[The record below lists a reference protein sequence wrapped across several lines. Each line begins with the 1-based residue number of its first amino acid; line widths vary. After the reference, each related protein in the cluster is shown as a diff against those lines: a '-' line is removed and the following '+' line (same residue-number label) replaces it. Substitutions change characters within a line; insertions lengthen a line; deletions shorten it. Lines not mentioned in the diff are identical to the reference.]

1 MPALKKHIISMLVCC
16 CCLLFCCKKSGS
28 NGQSSNG
35 ISTTNYTE
43 STDDFPNPERGFY
56 RYSLTKASDY
66 TALSQSQLSAWR
78 NNLTQVD
85 GGNYQVYSTL
95 VFRYFLLD
103 IFRTTPLSNAFID
116 ALKNDFAIARA
127 AGVKLIPRFT
137 YTNSVTAGS
146 CPESWICT
154 PYGDAPKAIVLQ
166 HIQQL
171 KPVLTENAD
180 VIATVQL
187 GFIGVWGEGYYTDYY
202 GDASSNGNKKL
213 LDENWND
220 RNELIKALLD
230 ALPAD
235 RTIQVRYPQMK
246 QRFVYGV
253 SSNVSAAA
261 MSDNEAFNGTDK
273 ARIGYHNDCFLSSAD
288 DYGTYND
295 YGNSSTPSQAA
306 TETLRNYMSGDSKYV
321 PVGGETCDDTYSPQ
335 NDCENA
341 GIAETEMAKM
351 HYSFLNC
358 AYNNKVNDDWQT
370 GGCMMNIKKRL
381 GYRFVLKDF
390 TCPKQVTSGTSFN
403 ITFNISN
410 AGYASPYNERPIYV
424 VLKNK
429 ADGKTSSVKLA
440 ADVRKW
446 YPGSIKVDEIISIP
460 SITPGTYD
468 LYIYM
473 PDKYASIA
481 AKPDYAIRLANNNIW
496 DAATGYNNLGVS
508 VTVK

>member
-1 MPALKKHIISMLVCC
+1 MPIFKKHIITILVCC
-16 CCLLFCCKKSGS
+16 CCLLVCCKKSGS
-28 NGQSSNG
+28 NGQSSNEN
-35 ISTTNYTE
+35 TTVNYSE
-43 STDDFPNPERGFY
+43 STDDFQNPERGFY
-56 RYSLTKASDY
+56 RYSETKASNY
-66 TALSQSQLSAWR
+66 TALSQSQLTGWR
-78 NNLTQVD
+78 NNLTQAD

-95 VFRYFLLD
+95 VFRYFVLD
-103 IFRTTPLSNAFID
+103 IFKTTPLSNAFID
-116 ALKNDFAIARA
+116 ALKNDFAIART

-137 YTNSVTAGS
+137 YTTNVTAGS

-154 PYGDAPKAIVLQ
+154 PYGDASKAIVLQ

-187 GFIGVWGEGYYTDYY
+187 GFIGVWGEGYYTDYF
-202 GDASSNGNKKL
+202 GDASSNGNSKL
-213 LDENWND
+213 LDGNWND

-235 RTIQVRYPQMK
+235 RSVQVRYPQMK

-253 SSNVSAAA
+253 SSTVSAAA
-261 MSDNEAFNGTDK
+261 MLENEAFNGTDK
-273 ARIGYHNDCFLSSAD
+273 ARIGYHNDCFLASAD

-295 YGNSSTPSQAA
+295 YGNSSSPRQAA
-306 TETLRNYMSGDSKYV
+306 TETLRKYMSADSKYV

-341 GIAETEMAKM
+341 GTAETEMAKM

-370 GGCMMNIKKRL
+370 GGCMMSIKKRL

-390 TCPKQVTSGTSFN
+390 TCPKQTTSGATFKISFN
-403 ITFNISN
+403 VSN
-410 AGYASPYNERPIYV
+410 AGYASPYNERPIYLV
-424 VLKNK
+424 FKSK
-429 ADGKTSSVKLA
+429 SDGKVSSVKLA
-440 ADVRKW
+440 ADIRKW
-446 YPGSIKVDEIISIP
+446 YPGSIKVDETVSSTAMP
-460 SITPGTYD
+460 AGAYD
-468 LYIYM
+468 LFLYM

-481 AKPDYAIRLANNNIW
+481 ARPEYAIRLANSNVW
-496 DAATGYNNLGVS
+496 DAATGYNNLRVS
-508 VTVK
+508 LTVK